1 MALGNA
7 NTSAQARGK
16 NKPVIVKRRREIVAA
31 KGFQRITGSVPQR
44 SAACAL
50 PIRAVSITYYH
61 DGARQVPVVG
71 DRVYSIPRDNLRYIV
86 AAAHY
91 KIGPIVRAYY
101 NIEVDARGQITA
113 ITAC

>member
-7 NTSAQARGK
+7 NSSAQSRGK
-16 NKPVIVKRRREIVAA
+16 NKPVIVKRRKEVVSA
-31 KGFQRITGSVPQR
+31 KNFKEVIGSLPQR
-44 SAACAL
+44 RAACDLAN
-50 PIRAVSITYYH
+50 RAVSVTYYH
-61 DGARQVPVVG
+61 NGAQQTPSVG

-86 AAAHY
+86 AAGHY